1 MAFFPTKVSA
11 NQSIASY
18 KLRKVVGSRQLIN
31 WTEYLG
37 GGELGDGLG
46 TLGDGVLGELTG
58 EHEAD
63 GGLDLPGGEGGLLVV
78 GGQLARLA
86 GDALEDVVDERVHDR
101 HALLGD
107 ARVGVH
113 LLEHA
118 VDVRRV
124 RLGAGLLLL
133 AAGGL
138 LGRLGGF
145 LRGSLGHGGDASVF
159 GFAEDL
165 QPRRR
170 PPRFRGGSAPEK
182 VRFRGRRAGR
192 GRIQHSDWPVDVSGV
207 LGASELQFWARFG
220 SAQVRASGRVCGN
233 IANASPI
240 GDLAPCFLALGG
252 EIMMNRAGHQRRL
265 TLQEFF
271 IDYGQQNRQPGEFVE
286 AVILPRLQAD
296 QKLFAYKLSK
306 RFDQDISA
314 VLMAACLN
322 VQDAEITDIKLGFG
336 GMAAIP
342 MRAAQLESFLVGKKM
357 VVFDN
362 LQPAEQ
368 DALRQNIARCLEAD
382 FDPIDDMRASRA
394 YRLLAAAQ
402 LIEKLF
408 LEYSDGKIR
417 LSDPQRFR
425 APDDFTAARPQ

>member
-1 MAFFPTKVSA
+1 M
-11 NQSIASY
+11 
-18 KLRKVVGSRQLIN
+18 L
-31 WTEYLG
+31 
-37 GGELGDGLG
+37 
-46 TLGDGVLGELTG
+46 
-58 EHEAD
+58 
-63 GGLDLPGGEGGLLVV
+63 
-78 GGQLARLA
+78 
-86 GDALEDVVDERVHDR
+86 
-101 HALLGD
+101 
-107 ARVGVH
+107 
-113 LLEHA
+113 
-118 VDVRRV
+118 
-124 RLGAGLLLL
+124 
-133 AAGGL
+133 
-138 LGRLGGF
+138 
-145 LRGSLGHGGDASVF
+145 
-159 GFAEDL
+159 
-165 QPRRR
+165 
-170 PPRFRGGSAPEK
+170 
-182 VRFRGRRAGR
+182 
-192 GRIQHSDWPVDVSGV
+192 
-207 LGASELQFWARFG
+207 
-220 SAQVRASGRVCGN
+220 
-233 IANASPI
+233 
-240 GDLAPCFLALGG
+240 
-252 EIMMNRAGHQRRL
+252 NRAGHQRRL

-342 MRAAQLESFLVGKKM
+342 MRAAHLESFLIGKKM